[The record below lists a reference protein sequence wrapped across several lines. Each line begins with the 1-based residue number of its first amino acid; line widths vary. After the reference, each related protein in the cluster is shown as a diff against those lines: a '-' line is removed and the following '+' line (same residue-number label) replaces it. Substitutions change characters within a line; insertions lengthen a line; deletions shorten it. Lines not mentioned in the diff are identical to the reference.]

1 MTNGFRSW
9 AETHHEIV
17 TIINYQID
25 RDVNIFGQMPRLL
38 DEILSTEGTGG
49 IYDLCIDLTTEFET
63 INDGRVWD
71 GDWLDAVID
80 FVKEKIS

>member
-25 RDVNIFGQMPRLL
+25 RDVKIFGQMPRLL
-38 DEILSTEGTGG
+38 DEIISTEGTGG
-49 IYDLCIDLTTEFET
+49 IYDLCFELTNEFEK
-63 INDGRVWD
+63 IHEGKVWD
-71 GDWLDAVID
+71 GDWLDAVIE
-80 FVKEKIS
+80 FIQEKIS

>member
-1 MTNGFRSW
+1 MNNGFRSW

-25 RDVNIFGQMPRLL
+25 RDFGDVPRLL

-49 IYDLCIDLTTEFET
+49 IYDLCIDLTTEFES
-63 INDGRVWD
+63 INEGRVWD
-71 GDWLDAVID
+71 GDWLDAVIE
-80 FVKEKIS
+80 FVKEKIL

>member
-25 RDVNIFGQMPRLL
+25 RDFGDVPSLL

-49 IYDLCIDLTTEFET
+49 IYDLCIDLTTEFES
-63 INDGRVWD
+63 INEGKVWD
-71 GDWLDAVID
+71 GDWLDAVIE

>member
-25 RDVNIFGQMPRLL
+25 RDFGDIPRLL

-49 IYDLCIDLTTEFET
+49 IYDLCIDLTTEFES
-63 INDGRVWD
+63 INEGRVWD
-71 GDWLDAVID
+71 GDWLDAVIE
-80 FVKEKIS
+80 FVKEKIL

>member
-17 TIINYQID
+17 TIINYQLD
-25 RDVNIFGQMPRLL
+25 RDVKIWGQMPSLL
-38 DEILSTEGTGG
+38 DEILSTEGTSGL
-49 IYDLCIDLTTEFET
+49 YDLCIDLTTEFES
-63 INDGRVWD
+63 INEGRVWD
-71 GDWLDAVID
+71 GDWLDAVIE

>member
-25 RDVNIFGQMPRLL
+25 RDVKIFGQMPRLL
-38 DEILSTEGTGG
+38 DEIISTEGTGG
-49 IYDLCIDLTTEFET
+49 IYDLCFELTNEFEK
-63 INDGRVWD
+63 IHEGKVWD
-71 GDWLDAVID
+71 GDWLDAVIE
-80 FVKEKIS
+80 FVNEKIR

>member
-25 RDVNIFGQMPRLL
+25 RDFGDVPRLL

-49 IYDLCIDLTTEFET
+49 IYDLCIDLTTEFES
-63 INDGRVWD
+63 INEGRVWD
-71 GDWLDAVID
+71 GDWLDAVIE
-80 FVKEKIS
+80 FVKEKTL

>member
-25 RDVNIFGQMPRLL
+25 RDFGDIPRLL

-49 IYDLCIDLTTEFET
+49 IYDLCIDLTTEFES
-63 INDGRVWD
+63 INEGRVWD
-71 GDWLDAVID
+71 GDWLDEVIE
-80 FVKEKIS
+80 FVKEKIL